1 MCIAEGNADKANT
14 FKDNKLP
21 QGESRL
27 WWSLIH
33 TIVKEKGKKP
43 YRNVNNMVID
53 EMRFEEKKC
62 IDGFSFSSSDKLIE
76 SLRFTNYFPR
86 KIYLAYVSTKCIEC
100 LSRMYIE
107 DQGHSAY
114 LAQTFFTYI
123 LGHILTYRP
132 FRKYIN
138 ILCS

>member
-1 MCIAEGNADKANT
+1 MNFWCFPWEHMCIAEGNADKANT

-53 EMRFEEKKC
+53 EMRFKERKC
-62 IDGFSFSSSDKLIE
+62 IDEFRLSSSDELIE
-76 SLRFTNYFPR
+76 SLRLTNYFPI
-86 KIYLAYVSTKCIEC
+86 KIYLAYVSTICIEC
-100 LSRMYIE
+100 LSRIIYW
-107 DQGHSAY
+107 
-114 LAQTFFTYI
+114 
-123 LGHILTYRP
+123 RP
-132 FRKYIN
+132 RTWWLRRSDIFYVYTWACFNR
-138 ILCS
+138 

>member
-1 MCIAEGNADKANT
+1 MNFWCFPWEHMCIAEGNADKANT

-53 EMRFEEKKC
+53 EMRFKERKC
-62 IDGFSFSSSDKLIE
+62 IDEFRLSSSDELIE
-76 SLRFTNYFPR
+76 SLRLTNYFPR
-86 KIYLAYVSTKCIEC
+86 KNLPCI
-100 LSRMYIE
+100 SIDYMYRMFIT
-107 DQGHSAY
+107 H
-114 LAQTFFTYI
+114 
-123 LGHILTYRP
+123 HILKTKNMMITPLRHFLRLYLGM
-132 FRKYIN
+132 F
-138 ILCS
+138 